1 MDSLISC
8 EFCEKPWLFKKYES
22 GMNKSSLASW
32 LFCTCL
38 YRNLSWTNQDFACFN
53 QNPPSFHVVV
63 LICRGLSLLPWLPG
77 CCRCGLPSQVDT
89 DVETEIASEFQ
100 IEERW
105 CFGGYWW
112 RNPRCDFADFCLQP
126 GNGNSVNL
134 NIISWI
140 LAICTFIPRILFVG
154 SFRSCSVFR
163 ISIPVF
169 LKTGRNL
176 KGNDRLPTSKHPFPG
191 AKMLVSGRVAPYF

>member
-1 MDSLISC
+1 MNRGWTNPHLHRDYFAHVCIETYHEPIRISHAST
-8 EFCEKPWLFKKYES
+8 KIP
-22 GMNKSSLASW
+22 LASTSW
-32 LFCTCL
+32 SLFAGGCPPFLGFPAVAVVDC
-38 YRNLSWTNQDFACFN
+38 RPRWTRMWKPKLPANFRSRKDGVL
-53 QNPPSFHVVV
+53 VV
-63 LICRGLSLLPWLPG
+63 
-77 CCRCGLPSQVDT
+77 T
-89 DVETEIASEFQ
+89 DGGTLAAILQ
-100 IEERW
+100 IFVYSRAM
-105 CFGGYWW
+105 GII
-112 RNPRCDFADFCLQP
+112 
-126 GNGNSVNL
+126 SVNL